1 MTKIISAMVSINEKI
16 VSEGGKEWQP
26 AWMQHAIWDM
36 INEKEQITSVK
47 VEKVRETTTAT
58 MNELIGIFVMQ
69 ENIPEKGFQELT
81 LGGGDEQMSETLDDS
96 IMQSLLSKC

>member
-1 MTKIISAMVSINEKI
+1 MGESGEFVFDINGVPFENHPFLDSSFSLDDTMTKIISAMVSINEKI

-47 VEKVRETTTAT
+47 V
-58 MNELIGIFVMQ
+58 
-69 ENIPEKGFQELT
+69 
-81 LGGGDEQMSETLDDS
+81 
-96 IMQSLLSKC
+96 